1 MLCDGFHQT
10 KTRQNNSMGTE
21 FKICYFHNSG
31 SVEEM
36 KTGGSMKKDLR

>member
-1 MLCDGFHQT
+1 MGS
-10 KTRQNNSMGTE
+10 TRQKPDKTTPWGQNS
-21 FKICYFHNSG
+21 KICYFHNSG